1 MQHQATS
8 LTPCGHSFCKGC
20 CARLLK
26 EATFICP
33 LCRGKVEGASPNHS
47 LGGVIDL
54 FLTMNP
60 ERAQGAKDLAGL
72 AHDAKKL
79 EGLLATLPKPDPK
92 PSARAAANETTT
104 EVVAVATES
113 GLDTAGASREG
124 RDAAR
129 RRIDDRDEELMA
141 AMDDSQTPLHLSCR
155 NGHVGVARAL
165 VEAGTVTRSVPP
177 GGPLMS

>member
-1 MQHQATS
+1 MCPICFSIQHQPTS

-26 EATFICP
+26 DAPFSCP
-33 LCRGKVEGASPNHS
+33 LCRGQVSGASPNHS

-60 ERAQGAKDLAGL
+60 EREQGKKELAGL
-72 AHDAKKL
+72 THDAFKL
-79 EGLLATLPKPDPK
+79 EGLLATLPKEDPEATNRAATETA
-92 PSARAAANETTT
+92 SEGAVVVVESAFEMGARA
-104 EVVAVATES
+104 
-113 GLDTAGASREG
+113 G
-124 RDAAR
+124 RDVAR

-155 NGHVGVARAL
+155 LN
-165 VEAGTVTRSVPP
+165 PKP
-177 GGPLMS
+177 